1 MLIIV
6 QYIIQVIWGIYV
18 DYIARYISD
27 IYPCHVLFYY
37 IMLCL
42 RTFKNIQ
49 ECLKTFKNVEMLLN
63 VHKHS

>member
-37 IMLCL
+37 VMLCL
-42 RTFKNIQ
+42 RTFKNSQ
-49 ECLKTFKNVEMLLN
+49 ECFKTSKNVEMLC
-63 VHKHS
+63 KCS